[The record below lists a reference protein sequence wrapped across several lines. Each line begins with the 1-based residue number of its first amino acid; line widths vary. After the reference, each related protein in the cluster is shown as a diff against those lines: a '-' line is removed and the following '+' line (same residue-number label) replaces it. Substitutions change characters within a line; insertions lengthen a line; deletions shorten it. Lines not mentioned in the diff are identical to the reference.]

1 MRETL
6 VDVSRSP
13 GQTDSVAPEFYARYD
28 WCLNPVL
35 SLRELFIRLREELDR
50 GGDLPAGWR
59 REESRVNLYLFVCA
73 IACTVDDYLAWR
85 PWNLAALAGR
95 SPRARSLAGP
105 AQSLLNV
112 PWSVRGL
119 IADRGIARWRQ
130 RWDGCVEYVCEMLVR
145 QEAAPAEEGSDARR
159 WSALRTM
166 VRALA
171 GARLPDR
178 LLRQRMR
185 LPEGFR
191 CHDLT
196 HHDVFSLARRFAD
209 RRQGPERGLT
219 IIGPRTAGAYL
230 APLVKAY
237 LSAQGWRGVSWMT
250 IRPKTGLSRR
260 EWRGLR
266 RAARSGASFL
276 LVDDYPNTG
285 TTFGLMLGLLARLGV
300 APERIT
306 VAAPRHPAEPDEPL
320 LKGAA
325 ASRAAAVVRL
335 EPGELFKARLLD
347 PAAAGALIRECY
359 PGWNDVRIE
368 ERPAVDAVNARL
380 WAHYPD
386 GFQARLKRL
395 FSVRLG
401 AANGESAVRHV
412 VLKSVGWGWLGYH
425 AYIIGTRMSECV
437 PAVVGLR
444 DGLLLTEWAGDP
456 GRVQA
461 GLPGSDRVRV
471 LASYVAK
478 RVQRLRLGEDPCF
491 DSPGYRWNGWDE
503 MVTLLR
509 GAYGRRIG
517 RLKHRALREGL
528 RRYVS
533 PVPAV
538 VDGRM
543 RPDEWIETPAGA
555 RKVDFEQHNFGG
567 AEKDLVDPAWD
578 LASAIF
584 EFALSPQEE
593 RDLLQAY
600 ARESGDHTIFD
611 RILLYQL
618 LCGAHHMQYAR
629 ARLARARA
637 GPEREHW
644 NRRYLHARNFSV
656 YRMSRGLCESLRR
669 QTKWT
674 RRLFFLDLDGVFD
687 CERLGFPHTT
697 PSGLAALDLLRSRDV
712 SAVLMTG
719 RSVEH
724 VRDYCAVYG
733 LPGGIAEY
741 GSVFVDAAGGAER
754 PLIDPQGAE
763 QLARCREA
771 IKGMPE
777 VCVDEGYRYSVRA
790 YRWRGADTAGLGADE
805 AQAFLARCG
814 YDRLAAI
821 TRAEDTYIVQ
831 KGISKGSALR
841 AVKEYLGCPRE
852 PAAAMGDSEQ
862 DLDALELAEWSYA
875 PANCAPAVRELAR
888 RGRCRV
894 MRQPW
899 QRGLLAAARDMVAQG
914 AAPGAGIPAPRPDE
928 DADDLLRALSRVSER
943 SPLRQFLAVLDR
955 RRL

>member
-6 VDVSRSP
+6 VDASRSAGRTGSA
-13 GQTDSVAPEFYARYD
+13 GQEFYARYE

-35 SLRELFIRLREELDR
+35 SLRELFLRLREELDR
-50 GGDLPAGWR
+50 WEDLPAGWQR
-59 REESRVNLYLFVCA
+59 DESGINLYLFVCA

-85 PWNLAALAGR
+85 PWNLAAVAGR
-95 SPRARSLAGP
+95 FPRARSLAGL
-105 AQSLLNV
+105 AQALLNS
-112 PWSVRGL
+112 PWSARSL
-119 IADRGIARWRQ
+119 IGDREIARWRQ
-130 RWDGCVEYVCEMLVR
+130 RWGRCVDHVCDMLVG
-145 QEAAPAEEGSDARR
+145 QEVAPAERTAAPRQRGE
-159 WSALRTM
+159 LRTL
-166 VRALA
+166 VAALA
-171 GARLPDR
+171 EVPLPDR

-191 CHDLT
+191 CQDLT

-209 RRQGPERGLT
+209 RRGDPAHGLA

-237 LSAQGWRGVSWMT
+237 LSARGWRGVSWMT

-260 EWRGLR
+260 EWRDLR
-266 RAARSGASFL
+266 RAARSGASLL

-300 APERIT
+300 ALERIT

-325 ASRAAAVVRL
+325 AARAVAVVRL

-347 PAAAGALIRECY
+347 PAAAGSLIRECY
-359 PGWNDVRIE
+359 PGWDDVRIE

-386 GFQARLKRL
+386 GFQVRLKRL

-401 AANGESAVRHV
+401 GAGGESAVRHV

-425 AYIIGTRMSECV
+425 AYIIGTRMSDCV
-437 PAVVGLR
+437 PDVVGLR

-456 GRVQA
+456 GRAQA

-478 RVQRLRLGEDPCF
+478 RVRRLRLAEDPCF
-491 DSPGYRWNGWDE
+491 DSSGYRWNGWDE

-567 AEKDLVDPAWD
+567 AEKDIVDPAWD

-584 EFALSPQEE
+584 EFGLSAQEE

-618 LCGAHHMQYAR
+618 LCGAHHMRDAR

-637 GPEREHW
+637 GPERAHW

-656 YRMSRGLCESLRR
+656 YRMSRGLCECLRR

-697 PSGLAALDLLRSRDV
+697 PSGLAALDLLRLHEV
-712 SAVLMTG
+712 SVVLMTG

-754 PLIDPQGAE
+754 PLIDPDAAE

-771 IKGMPE
+771 ITGIPE

-790 YRWRGADTAGLGADE
+790 YRWRGADTAGLGAAE

-814 YDRLAAI
+814 YDRLTVI

-841 AVKEYLGCPRE
+841 AVKEYLGSARE

-875 PANCAPAVRELAR
+875 PANCARAVRELAR

-894 MRQPW
+894 MRQPC
-899 QRGLLAAARDMVAQG
+899 QRGLLAAARDMLARG
-914 AAPGAGIPAPRPDE
+914 AAPTGGVPAPRPE
-928 DADDLLRALSRVSER
+928 GESDDLIRILSRVSER
-943 SPLRQFLAVLDR
+943 SRMRQLLAVLDR